1 MQRNRMRTASEN
13 VSEQHITAKDGG
25 VTRNNRGDKH
35 LNQEKPTT
43 SSDKELKVDD
53 IDKDLSTK
61 ESPENEKMILEKG
74 LKHSLKLSGNNKKYC
89 DNRGIQ
95 RIEGSNK

>member
-1 MQRNRMRTASEN
+1 MRTASEN

-61 ESPENEKMILEKG
+61 ESPENEKDDSRKGIKALTKTLRQQQEIL
-74 LKHSLKLSGNNKKYC
+74 
-89 DNRGIQ
+89 RQQ
-95 RIEGSNK
+95 RHPKN